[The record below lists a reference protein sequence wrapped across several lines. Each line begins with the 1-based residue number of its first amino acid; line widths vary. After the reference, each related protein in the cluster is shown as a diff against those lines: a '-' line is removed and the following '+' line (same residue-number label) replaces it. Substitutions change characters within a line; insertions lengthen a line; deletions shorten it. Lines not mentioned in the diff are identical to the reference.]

1 MLGTMLA
8 VLMLMLPL
16 KLVLLVLFRVC
27 GYEGILFGEHTN
39 YASSDFMTDNCFVFA
54 YNIDP
59 EFL

>member
-1 MLGTMLA
+1 M
-8 VLMLMLPL
+8 LMLML

-39 YASSDFMTDNCFVFA
+39 HASGDFMIDNRFVFA

>member
-1 MLGTMLA
+1 M
-8 VLMLMLPL
+8 LMLML

-39 YASSDFMTDNCFVFA
+39 YTSSDFMINNRFVFA